1 MYFELENNCYLFF
14 WTGSYCIQSPR
25 HCCTLLGGQQR
36 VFSRRV
42 PDGERTGVPDKG
54 GDTEVLGRVML
65 RRKDWTEIV
74 VVGRMLTDFHEKAL
88 CVPEKDSGMA
98 RQESWEALRS
108 KF

>member
-1 MYFELENNCYLFF
+1 MPAGMTAVLLGRLLLYTVSKALL
-14 WTGSYCIQSPR
+14 
-25 HCCTLLGGQQR
+25 HLLGGQQR

-65 RRKDWTEIV
+65 RREDWTEIV
-74 VVGRMLTDFHEKAL
+74 IVGTILTDFHEKAF

-98 RQESWEALRS
+98 RQDSLEALRS

>member
-1 MYFELENNCYLFF
+1 ML
-14 WTGSYCIQSPR
+14 GS
-25 HCCTLLGGQQR
+25 
-36 VFSRRV
+36 
-42 PDGERTGVPDKG
+42 
-54 GDTEVLGRVML
+54 VML

>member
-1 MYFELENNCYLFF
+1 
-14 WTGSYCIQSPR
+14 
-25 HCCTLLGGQQR
+25 
-36 VFSRRV
+36 
-42 PDGERTGVPDKG
+42 
-54 GDTEVLGRVML
+54 ML

-88 CVPEKDSGMA
+88 GVPEKDTGMA

>member
-1 MYFELENNCYLFF
+1 MFS

-25 HCCTLLGGQQR
+25 HCCSLLGGQQR

-42 PDGERTGVPDKG
+42 PDGERTEVLDKG
-54 GDTEVLGRVML
+54 GALSVML
-65 RRKDWTEIV
+65 RREDWTEIV
-74 VVGRMLTDFHEKAL
+74 IFGRILTDFHEKAL